1 MSAPPYRHAMG
12 GCWSEVF
19 RHGDWGPTVFECL
32 PGHRATVRDWA
43 LRQRVPRVSPRELH
57 LPDVDAWAV
66 LDGGITSIHGYGL
79 TSLPCGVRVVGFQ
92 AFRLL
97 LAELGLAGPV
107 LPFPGETVLE
117 PDELRRRHAAPEAR
131 NAAAAEQAEL
141 LAACRDAV
149 LLRWVA
155 TTLVG

>member
-1 MSAPPYRHAMG
+1 MV

-19 RHGDWGPTVFECL
+19 RHGEWGPTVFECL
-32 PGHRATVRDWA
+32 PGHRPTVRDWA
-43 LRQRVPRVSPRELH
+43 LRQQVPRASPRELH

-66 LDGGITSIHGYGL
+66 LDGGVTSIHGYGL

-97 LAELGLAGPV
+97 LDALGLAGPL
-107 LPFPGETVLE
+107 LPFHGETVL
-117 PDELRRRHAAPEAR
+117 PPVELRRRHAAPEAR
-131 NAAAAEQAEL
+131 GPAATEQAEL

-155 TTLVG
+155 TTLVS